1 MRLKFRTFSWI
12 IPAVLITSL
21 AGATGMDLHRMWDNR
36 CLECHGHSG
45 AFARQFLSVS
55 SGQLQGRHHTDNL
68 HRFLSSHYLS
78 DSEVDAIY
86 SMLLAQASTPAKF
99 ENECSKCHETAAIF
113 VRQSLE
119 FQNGVLFGRASG
131 QRVSEFLRHHRTL
144 SPDDVE
150 FFENLLRR
158 IATEI
163 YRP

>member
-1 MRLKFRTFSWI
+1 
-12 IPAVLITSL
+12 
-21 AGATGMDLHRMWDNR
+21 
-36 CLECHGHSG
+36 
-45 AFARQFLSVS
+45 
-55 SGQLQGRHHTDNL
+55 
-68 HRFLSSHYLS
+68 
-78 DSEVDAIY
+78 
-86 SMLLAQASTPAKF
+86 
-99 ENECSKCHETAAIF
+99 
-113 VRQSLE
+113 LE